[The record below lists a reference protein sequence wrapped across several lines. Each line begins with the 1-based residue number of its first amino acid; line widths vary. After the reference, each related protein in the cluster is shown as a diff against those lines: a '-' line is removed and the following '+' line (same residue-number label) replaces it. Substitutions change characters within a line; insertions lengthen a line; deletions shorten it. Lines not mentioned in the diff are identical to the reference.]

1 MKITALEIKQHEFE
15 KSFRGYNIEEVDI
28 FLNNLAS
35 EWERT
40 SNESKMLRMQLEIAE
55 KEAAKLREVEMSL
68 IKTLQNAEITSNK
81 ITEQAQKEADIKVEQ
96 ASLEAQ
102 NILANAKEKAE
113 TILVDAQTS
122 ITESQK
128 ELESKEHLLKA
139 EISELESYK
148 TGIVDQ
154 IRAISS
160 NAMARIEGLTH
171 QETVKEIKLKEE
183 AINLTETQT
192 EALVEEA
199 EGESVQGIASS
210 ANNLVLNE
218 TPESKKTQLTVIE
231 GIGPKIAEL
240 LIANNI
246 TTFRDVAT
254 TPSYRIKEILGYA
267 GNSYS
272 MHDPSS
278 WAEQAVL
285 ADSQKWEELEALKV
299 KLIGGREITESPENE
314 APKETQEQVT
324 EEMLERVNKV
334 KAALKKAMVEKEGGS
349 ALESAPKVKTIND
362 LAAEKSSGSF
372 FDNL

>member
-68 IKTLQNAEITSNK
+68 IKTLQNAENTSNK
-81 ITEQAQKEADIKVEQ
+81 ITEQAQKEADRKVEQ
-96 ASLEAQ
+96 ASIEAE
-102 NILANAKEKAE
+102 NILEKAKEETETLLTNAK
-113 TILVDAQTS
+113 ISVS
-122 ITESQK
+122 ESH
-128 ELESKEHLLKA
+128 EEIESKKHLLKS
-139 EISELESYK
+139 EISELESYR
-148 TGIVDQ
+148 TDIVEQ
-154 IRAISS
+154 IRVISS
-160 NAMARIEGLTH
+160 NAMSRIENLAK
-171 QETVKEIKLKEE
+171 QEPLEEKKIKEKT
-183 AINLTETQT
+183 INLTETQT
-192 EALVEEA
+192 EALVEET
-199 EGESVQGIASS
+199 EGENIQGIASS

-218 TPESKKTQLTVIE
+218 KLEANKVDLTILE

-246 TTFRDVAT
+246 ITFRDVAT
-254 TPSYRIKEILGYA
+254 TPVYRIKEFLGHA
-267 GNSYS
+267 GNSYA

-285 ADSQKWEELEALKV
+285 ADSQKWEELEALKTR
-299 KLIGGREITESPENE
+299 LIGGKEVAV

-334 KAALKKAMVEKEGGS
+334 KAALKKSMVEKEGGS
-349 ALESAPKVKTIND
+349 VVESAAKVKTIND